1 MSKLLVVV
9 DYQKDFVDGSLGF
22 PGAEKLDE
30 GIAAKVMNHDGPV
43 IYTMDTHPENY
54 LEMRE
59 GRALP
64 VDHCIKGTQGW
75 EVFGE
80 TKKAL
85 AQVGAKGLE
94 KRSFGLSPQ
103 ELTAM
108 KEELF
113 QNECFEEI
121 ELVGLV
127 TNICIISNAVI
138 FQAAYPETQIIV
150 DGSLCASFDH
160 ELHEKTLDVLTGLQ
174 VRVLNRTN
182 DPI

>member
-30 GIAAKVMNHDGPV
+30 GIAAKVMSHDGPV
-43 IYTMDTHPENY
+43 IYTLDTHPDNY
-54 LEMRE
+54 LDTRE

-64 VDHCIKGTQGW
+64 VDHCIKGTEGW

-85 AQVGAKGLE
+85 TQVGAKGIE

-103 ELTAM
+103 ELAVL
-108 KEELF
+108 KEDF
-113 QNECFEEI
+113 FRHNSFDEI
-121 ELVGLV
+121 KLVGLV
-127 TNICIISNAVI
+127 TNICVISNAVI
-138 FQAAYPETQIIV
+138 FQAAYPDAQIVV
-150 DGSLCASFDH
+150 DGALCASFNR
-160 ELHEKTLDVLTGLQ
+160 ELHEKTLDVLEGLQ
-174 VRVLNRTN
+174 VRVQNRTTN
-182 DPI
+182 LK

>member
-9 DYQKDFVDGSLGF
+9 DYQNDFVDGSLGF

-43 IYTMDTHPENY
+43 IYTLDTHPDNY
-54 LEMRE
+54 LDTRE

-64 VDHCIKGTQGW
+64 VDHCIKGTEGW
-75 EVFGE
+75 EVFGK

-103 ELTAM
+103 ELAVLKDEFFT
-108 KEELF
+108 
-113 QNECFEEI
+113 NECFAEI

-127 TNICIISNAVI
+127 TNICVISNAVI
-138 FQAAYPETQIIV
+138 FQAAYPEAQIVV
-150 DGSLCASFDH
+150 DGSLCASFDP
-160 ELHEKTLDVLTGLQ
+160 ELHEKTLDVLAGLQ
-174 VRVLNRTN
+174 VWVINRAT
-182 DPI
+182 DFQ

>member
-30 GIAAKVMNHDGPV
+30 GIASKVMSHDGPV
-43 IYTMDTHPENY
+43 IYTLDTHPENY
-54 LEMRE
+54 LKTRE

-64 VDHCIKGTQGW
+64 VDHCIKGTEGW

-85 AQVGAKGLE
+85 DQVGAKCLE

-103 ELTAM
+103 ELAILN
-108 KEELF
+108 EEF
-113 QNECFEEI
+113 FPDDCFEEI

-127 TNICIISNAVI
+127 TNICVISNAII
-138 FQAAYPETQIIV
+138 FQAAYPEAQIVV
-150 DGSLCASFDH
+150 DGSLCSCFDRV
-160 ELHEKTLDVLTGLQ
+160 LHEKTMDVLAGLQ
-174 VRVLNRTN
+174 VRVLNRTA
-182 DPI
+182 DPQ